1 VSTILF
7 CRKTFYKYSVLH
19 SYPIQTMFYQ
29 VEDQQFT
36 NKYLGAR
43 HALSTGQEMH
53 FNMYDHVFDQV
64 NWNQEPELSWDQLLD
79 IRARQIQAKNKPIV
93 LNFTG
98 GTDSHTIYRVFERN
112 KIHID
117 VIFIRARATDFD
129 RALLNPIKE
138 FLDKNLYDPTT
149 RVIIREDTEETFL
162 AAYKDPDWVWHQNGV
177 RLEFGLGFAGDV
189 VTDAWLAT
197 QLGTDDFI
205 SVNGFDKPKLTFDW
219 HGVYAYQTDYPLN
232 RAVGSK
238 TLDCFYISPDLP
250 ELHVKQNYML
260 LRYIKSLKPG
270 AMPKDLKEYNNI
282 WNCKYFPWL
291 DYSIKGCGR
300 HPELNA
306 GSVYHHAFDNIRLH
320 LPNTK
325 FYGNEHQGPG
335 QNWFSSLVGTNTL
348 KNYLDGIQGLLSDSV
363 GEYLFTDPD
372 NVLKSKAY
380 CSKFYKLNFFSV

>member
-1 VSTILF
+1 MLSCIIILF
-7 CRKTFYKYSVLH
+7 KL
-19 SYPIQTMFYQ
+19 MFYQ
-29 VEDQQFT
+29 VKDQKFT

-43 HALSTGQEMH
+43 HALATGQELY
-53 FNMYDHVFDQV
+53 FNMYDDAFDRV
-64 NWNQEPELSWDQLLD
+64 NWNQEPESSWEQLLD

-98 GTDSHTIYRVFERN
+98 GTDSLTIYRAFERN

-117 VIFIRARATDFD
+117 IIYIRARATDFD
-129 RALLNPIKE
+129 RALLEPVKE

-149 RVIIREDTEETFL
+149 RVIIREDTEEVFG
-162 AAYKDPDWVWHQNGV
+162 AAYSDSDWVWHQNGV
-177 RLEFGLGFAGDV
+177 RLDFGLGFAGDV

-219 HGVYAYQTDYPLN
+219 HGVYAYQVDYPLN

-270 AMPKDLKEYNNI
+270 GMPRDLIEYNNV
-282 WNCKYFPWL
+282 WNCQKFPWL
-291 DYSIKGCGR
+291 DYSVKGCGR
-300 HPELNA
+300 EMELNA
-306 GSVYHHAFDNIRLH
+306 GSIYHIAFNNIRFH
-320 LPNTK
+320 LPSNGK
-325 FYGNEHQGPG
+325 FYGNEHEGPG
-335 QNWFSSLVGTNTL
+335 QNWFSSLVGTKTL
-348 KNYLDGIQGLLSDSV
+348 KNYLDGVQGLLSDSV
-363 GEYLFTDPD
+363 GKYLFTDPD
-372 NVLKSKAY
+372 DTLRPNVHRSKL
-380 CSKFYKLNFFSV
+380 YKLNFFSV